1 MIEIAI
7 TKEKSMQVSSIALS
21 LQKRIKK
28 KKNVRPNLKSTED
41 LFKMLNGKVKIYES
55 YKGMTSKKKSE
66 DEIKEMEKQFE
77 IDLKNAFEI
86 GAELSKKQKK

>member
-21 LQKRIKK
+21 LQKSIL

-77 IDLKNAFEI
+77 IDLK
-86 GAELSKKQKK
+86 SMY